1 MKAFFLWK
9 KYLHKNNLFTQ
20 KKKVQRNCDPEKE
33 TMKEKCKPSGKFM
46 ERVLTYDYSFRKQ
59 FSRLYNRD
67 FLWYKTYIDMLH
79 VINHCLCDTKLIL
92 LSCQRRQP
100 TIFDMNISCTMYF
113 S

>member
-1 MKAFFLWK
+1 
-9 KYLHKNNLFTQ
+9 
-20 KKKVQRNCDPEKE
+20 
-33 TMKEKCKPSGKFM
+33 MKEKCKPSGKFM

-100 TIFDMNISCTMYF
+100 TIFDMNISCTMYYVLF
-113 S
+113 VVKLQILPLVCFFHRVLSL